1 MSYVIQVELNDNHC
15 AIFQV
20 VNTQILHRAN
30 NEFEIFSENNNP
42 DNYYIFETQREA
54 SIWFDFWYQQRRN
67 NSDLLLVGHRLSG
80 EHDARPL
87 RLHHPLYHHGDPHLN
102 VVQSMLLSV
111 EDSSR
116 LKQGSPASLHSGDDV
131 CFTLNIKKSALLSGK
146 RGFGQVFSSS

>member
-67 NSDLLLVGHRLSG
+67 NRKYIPQ
-80 EHDARPL
+80 AIPL
-87 RLHHPLYHHGDPHLN
+87 PGKNKFSIIELTDQLKDNQYTVLN
-102 VVQSMLLSV
+102 VRQ
-111 EDSSR
+111 D
-116 LKQGSPASLHSGDDV
+116 
-131 CFTLNIKKSALLSGK
+131 F
-146 RGFGQVFSSS
+146 